1 MTERDCQLLS
11 KEKTILQLKRSYS
24 MQLADERLA
33 SAALRRDTDAV
44 RSRSAPSLRA
54 LGPSRSNGTH

>member
-1 MTERDCQLLS
+1 MAERDCQLLS

-44 RSRSAPSLRA
+44 RSRSAPLRT